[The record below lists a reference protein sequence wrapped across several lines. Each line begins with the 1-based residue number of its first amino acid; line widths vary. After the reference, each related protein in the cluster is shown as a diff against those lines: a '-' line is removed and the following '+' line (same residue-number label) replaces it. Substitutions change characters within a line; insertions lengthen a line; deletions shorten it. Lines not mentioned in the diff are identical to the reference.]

1 FRFTTD
7 QAGSSSSAVTIRF
20 QQAQGNLDLRLY
32 DAGGTQLRSS
42 QGTGDSEQISL
53 DGLAAGT
60 YHVQVYGYQGAYNPN
75 YTLEINPGTG
85 TPGGGGS
92 HTLYM
97 VFDGAT
103 ITRSD
108 LLRWSADWSADARVW
123 RDEYLDAEGDGIQ
136 VQPYLAG
143 RGDREPIINRIIEL
157 MQDDVRAFGITVVRH
172 SGPVVEGVGATTLY
186 VGPAALS
193 GSGFAGIA
201 GDIDFGND
209 N

>member
-1 FRFTTD
+1 TATRTITGLVMADSADWFRFTIN
-7 QAGSSSSAVTIRF
+7 QAGSSSAVTIRF
-20 QQAQGNLDLRLY
+20 QHAQGNLDLRLY
-32 DAGGTQLRSS
+32 DASGTQLRSS
-42 QGTGDSEQISL
+42 EGTGDSERISL

-60 YHVQVYGYQGAYNPN
+60 YHVQVYGYPGAHNPN
-75 YTLEINPGTG
+75 YTLEINPG

-108 LLRWSADWSADARVW
+108 LLRWSADWSADAREW

-143 RGDREPIINRIIEL
+143 RGDRE
-157 MQDDVRAFGITVVRH
+157 
-172 SGPVVEGVGATTLY
+172 
-186 VGPAALS
+186 
-193 GSGFAGIA
+193 
-201 GDIDFGND
+201 
-209 N
+209 

>member
-42 QGTGDSEQISL
+42 QGTGDIEQISL

-85 TPGGGGS
+85 TPGGGSS
-92 HTLYM
+92 HTLYL

-108 LLRWSADWSADARVW
+108 LLRWSADWSADAREW
-123 RDEYLDAEGDGIQ
+123 RDEYLDAEGDGI
-136 VQPYLAG
+136 VVHPYLAG
-143 RGDREPIINRIIEL
+143 WSNREQIITRIIEL
-157 MQDDVRAFGITVVRH
+157 MQEDLRPFGITVQRH
-172 SGPVVEGVGATTLY
+172 TGPVVEGVGATTTFM
-186 VGPAALS
+186 GDAELS
-193 GSGFAGIA
+193 ASGFA
-201 GDIDFGND
+201 
-209 N
+209 